1 MLTLL
6 PRTLST
12 ARLYQCVKSEME
24 KELHLWVGCHPAAM
38 RDLGV
43 IKLHSEA
50 WNKAQDLLNT
60 MLGHSLNAGQC
71 QSQKQ
76 RVVTASSMALFT
88 ASSG

>member
-1 MLTLL
+1 
-6 PRTLST
+6 
-12 ARLYQCVKSEME
+12 
-24 KELHLWVGCHPAAM
+24 
-38 RDLGV
+38 
-43 IKLHSEA
+43 LHSEA